1 VVESG
6 GTGDGALAIFLGD
19 GKGDFRKS
27 ARYKLGPASGAVAV
41 ADFNGD
47 GHLDIAATN
56 AGVNGVGGSVM
67 VFFGMGNGKFHAP
80 AVYKFNGYLDA
91 IATADLNGD
100 HHPDI
105 VAAAD
110 GSSNVTVLMNDGR
123 GGFKSQRT
131 YSAAQGAD
139 GIAIA
144 DFRHN
149 GILDLAVSGSHAVA
163 VLLGNGDGT
172 FGTAILYSTDVGN
185 GDAFAVVAADF
196 RGDGKLDLAV
206 ERDNGPSAL
215 LYGNGDGTFQAAIPI
230 KTRENGGF
238 SLTVGDFNKDGFPD
252 LAMDA
257 LGSGDR
263 VKSVAV
269 LINAH

>member
-1 VVESG
+1 LAVVESG

-19 GKGDFRKS
+19 GKANFRKS
-27 ARYKLGPASGAVAV
+27 VRYKLGAASGAVAV
-41 ADFNGD
+41 VDFNGD
-47 GHLDIAATN
+47 GRLDIAATN

-67 VFFGMGNGKFHAP
+67 VFFGRGNGAFHAP

-100 HHPDI
+100 HIPDI

-206 ERDNGPSAL
+206 ERVGGPSAL
-215 LYGNGDGTFQAAIPI
+215 LYGNGDGTFQTAIPI
-230 KTRENGGF
+230 KTKINGGY

-257 LGSGDR
+257 VAVR
-263 VKSVAV
+263 VGSVAV
-269 LINAH
+269 LLNAR